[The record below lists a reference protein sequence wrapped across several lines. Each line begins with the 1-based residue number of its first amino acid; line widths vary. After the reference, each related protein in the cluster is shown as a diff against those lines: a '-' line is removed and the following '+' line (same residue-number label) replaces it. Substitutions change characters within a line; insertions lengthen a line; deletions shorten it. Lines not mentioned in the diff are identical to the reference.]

1 MTTVQP
7 KRLKEILNHFEGQ
20 EIIVVGDIMLDHF
33 IKGTVSRISPE
44 APVPVVDVKRNFCSR
59 RCRKRSRQLG
69 GLGGEARTG
78 IRRGA
83 GPGR

>member
-1 MTTVQP
+1 MTTVQT

-44 APVPVVDVKRNFCSR
+44 APVPVVDVKKEFFVGCFVLL
-59 RCRKRSRQLG
+59 RKSDRQ
-69 GLGGEARTG
+69 
-78 IRRGA
+78 
-83 GPGR
+83 